1 MRGHPGAFDE
11 SDVDMMVK
19 TINAAQPDIL
29 HVSIPTPM
37 QQTWVWQVAD
47 RLDVPV
53 IITGGSYLDHLAE
66 AVDWYPHWMEKMR
79 LNWAYRL
86 YRDPRRLWKRYT
98 LDLMEYGR
106 MVLRQRLT
114 QGRRATSA

>member
-1 MRGHPGAFDE
+1 MRGHPGTFDE
-11 SDVDMMVK
+11 SDISMMIK

-47 RLDVPV
+47 QLDVPV

-66 AVDWYPHWMEKMR
+66 RVDWYPHWMEKRR

-98 LDLMEYGR
+98 LDQMAYGR

-114 QGRRATSA
+114 QGLRPAR